1 MPMYINATTSQM
13 EPWKQEAAAQI
24 SISYILLNYVGRG
37 VWIYVSGTVLPRENL
52 DMRSSDSC

>member
-1 MPMYINATTSQM
+1 MPMYINATTSRM

-37 VWIYVSGTVLPRENL
+37 VCIYVSGTVLPRENL
-52 DMRSSDSC
+52 DMRNSDSC